1 MVLLSG
7 IIVYEYN
14 KQNLDLIVEELG
26 KEGYGFMAMPLTENI
41 SNDVK
46 GASGAVKGLMVD
58 VSTLY
63 ADDER
68 ALLYSKIAENLI
80 NQIQLGKIESHLF
93 IIINRKYSQ
102 TLKDLLFYK
111 LEKIVSLEE
120 TFELDI
126 PANSNI
132 VDLEE
137 IVFEDL
143 LSRIN
148 TELVGHSKFKVM
160 LEEEL
165 RKFRVFNKLGYQ
177 PIFSTFIMGN
187 SGIGKTELA
196 RVLHRNLSPTE
207 HFIKINFGNYSDQN
221 ALSSL
226 IGSPRGY
233 IGSSKGELSDKL
245 INSKST
251 VILIDEFEKS
261 NKPVQNFF
269 LQLLEDGVFTDSLG
283 REYDLNKYIIIFTAN
298 VPRDKVTKAFAP
310 ELLSRFNLKYSF
322 SNLNA
327 TEKEEYVQKRL
338 KRIEKDIQD
347 KLNIIIDN
355 ETEARI
361 LDFNYMKYENMR
373 DINSELMK
381 RVSSELYPILYRKDT

>member
-1 MVLLSG
+1 M
-7 IIVYEYN
+7 
-14 KQNLDLIVEELG
+14 
-26 KEGYGFMAMPLTENI
+26 
-41 SNDVK
+41 
-46 GASGAVKGLMVD
+46 D
-58 VSTLY
+58 VSNLY

-68 ALLYSKIAENLI
+68 ALLYTHIVERLI
-80 NQIQLGKIESHLF
+80 NQIQMGEIESQLF

-102 TLKDLLFYK
+102 TIKDLLFYQ
-111 LEKIVSLEE
+111 LEEIVSLEE
-120 TFELDI
+120 AFDLDI
-126 PANSNI
+126 VTNKNI

-137 IVFEDL
+137 PDFEDL

-148 TELVGHSKFKVM
+148 TELVGHSKFKLM

-196 RVLHRNLSPTE
+196 RVLHRNLSSAE

-245 INSKST
+245 ANSKST

-298 VPRDKVTKAFAP
+298 VPKEKVTKIFAP

-322 SNLNA
+322 SNLSVN
-327 TEKEEYVQKRL
+327 EKEEYVQKRL

-347 KLNIIIDN
+347 RLNIIVDN
-355 ETEARI
+355 EAETRI
-361 LDFNYMKYENMR
+361 LDFNYKKYENMR
-373 DINSELMK
+373 DINAELMK
-381 RVSSELYPILYRKDT
+381 RISSELYPLLYRKDN

>member
-1 MVLLSG
+1 MSK

-14 KQNLDLIVEELG
+14 KQNIDLIVEELG
-26 KEGYGFMAMPLTENI
+26 KKGYGFMAMPLTDNI

-46 GASGAVKGLMVD
+46 GTPGAVKGLMVD
-58 VSTLY
+58 VSNLY

-68 ALLYSKIAENLI
+68 ALLYTKIVESLI
-80 NQIQLGKIESHLF
+80 NQIQKSQMESQLF

-102 TLKDLLFYK
+102 NIKDLLFYK
-111 LEKIVSLEE
+111 LEKIISLEE
-120 TFELDI
+120 TFKLDI
-126 PANSNI
+126 PINKNV

-137 IVFEDL
+137 IDFENL
-143 LSRIN
+143 LFKIN
-148 TELVGHSKFKVM
+148 KELVGHQKFKIM

-165 RKFRVFNKLGYQ
+165 RKFRIFNKLGYQ
-177 PIFSTFIMGN
+177 PIFSTFIVGN

-196 RVLHRNLSPTE
+196 RVMHRNLSASE

-245 INSKST
+245 ANSKST

-298 VPRDKVTKAFAP
+298 VSKEKVTKSFAP

-327 TEKEEYVQKRL
+327 DEKEEYVQKRL
-338 KRIEKDIQD
+338 KKLERDIRD
-347 KLNIIIDN
+347 KLNITVDS
-355 ETEARI
+355 EAEARI
-361 LDFNYMKYENMR
+361 LDFNYKKYENMR

-381 RVSSELYPILYRKDT
+381 RISSELYPVLYRKYQN

>member
-1 MVLLSG
+1 MNG

-14 KQNLDLIVEELG
+14 KQNIDIIVEELG
-26 KEGYGFMAMPLTENI
+26 KKGYRFMAMPLTDKI
-41 SNDVK
+41 SNYVNETF
-46 GASGAVKGLMVD
+46 GTVKGLMVD
-58 VSTLY
+58 VSNLY

-68 ALLYSKIAENLI
+68 ALLYTNFVEDLV
-80 NQIQLGKIESHLF
+80 NQIQMGKIESQLF

-102 TLKDLLFYK
+102 NIKNLLFYR
-111 LEKIVSLEE
+111 LEEIVSLEE
-120 TFELDI
+120 TFELHVLI
-126 PANSNI
+126 NKNI
-132 VDLEE
+132 VDLGEE
-137 IVFEDL
+137 DFGVL
-143 LSRIN
+143 LSKIN
-148 TELVGHSKFKVM
+148 TELVGHLKFKKM
-160 LEEEL
+160 LGEEL

-177 PIFSTFIMGN
+177 PIFSTLIMGN

-196 RVLHRNLSPTE
+196 RVLHRNLSSAE

-221 ALSSL
+221 SLSSL

-245 INSKST
+245 TNSKST

-298 VPRDKVTKAFAP
+298 VPKEKVTKIFAP

-322 SNLNA
+322 SNLNVN
-327 TEKEEYVQKRL
+327 EKEEYVQKRL
-338 KRIEKDIQD
+338 KRIEKDIRD
-347 KLNIIIDN
+347 RLNITVDN
-355 ETEARI
+355 ETETRI
-361 LDFNYMKYENMR
+361 LDFNYKKYENMR

-381 RVSSELYPILYRKDT
+381 RISDELYPLLYRQDT

>member
-137 IVFEDL
+137 IAFEDL

>member
-1 MVLLSG
+1 MFLLSG
-7 IIVYEYN
+7 IIAYEYN

-26 KEGYGFMAMPLTENI
+26 KEGYGFMAMPLTDNI
-41 SNDVK
+41 STDVK
-46 GASGAVKGLMVD
+46 GNSGAVKGLMVD

-63 ADDER
+63 ADDEK
-68 ALLYSKIAENLI
+68 ALLYSKIVENLI
-80 NQIQLGKIESHLF
+80 NQIQLGQIESHLF

-111 LEKIVSLEE
+111 LEEIVSLEE

-126 PANSNI
+126 PTNSNI

-137 IVFEDL
+137 IAFENL
-143 LSRIN
+143 LLKIN
-148 TELVGHSKFKVM
+148 TELVGHSKFKMM

-177 PIFSTFIMGN
+177 QIFSTFIMGN

-245 INSKST
+245 VNSKST

-298 VPRDKVTKAFAP
+298 VLKDKVTKTFAP

-338 KRIEKDIQD
+338 KRIKKDIQD

-361 LDFNYMKYENMR
+361 LDFNYKKYENMR

>member
-1 MVLLSG
+1 MSG
-7 IIVYEYN
+7 IIAYEYN

-26 KEGYGFMAMPLTENI
+26 KEGYGFMAMPLTDNI
-41 SNDVK
+41 STDVK
-46 GASGAVKGLMVD
+46 GNSGAVKGLMVD

-63 ADDER
+63 ADDEK
-68 ALLYSKIAENLI
+68 ALLYSKIVENLI
-80 NQIQLGKIESHLF
+80 NQIQLGQIESHLF

-111 LEKIVSLEE
+111 LEEIVSLEE

-126 PANSNI
+126 PTNSNI

-137 IVFEDL
+137 IAFENL
-143 LSRIN
+143 LLKIN
-148 TELVGHSKFKVM
+148 TELVGHSKFKMM

-177 PIFSTFIMGN
+177 QIFSTFIMGN

-245 INSKST
+245 VNSKST

-298 VPRDKVTKAFAP
+298 VLKDKVTKTFAP

-338 KRIEKDIQD
+338 KRIKKDIQD

-361 LDFNYMKYENMR
+361 LDFNYKKYENMR